1 MWDQGTGSNIL
12 FDNLANFAGAVME
25 QGFVETSENSG
36 SQPLEPIG
44 RNSNSCEDSNCS
56 IEEIP
61 VIDYPRYPGRN
72 RKPPKYLKD
81 YTTWETRGIGEDDEC
96 SSH

>member
-1 MWDQGTGSNIL
+1 M
-12 FDNLANFAGAVME
+12 
-25 QGFVETSENSG
+25 ETSENSG

-44 RNSNSCEDSNCS
+44 RSLAIHVKIRTVLLKRYS
-56 IEEIP
+56 